1 MDDFLGFPDNSA
13 IIVTGAASGIG
24 EATAMLAARLGL
36 AVSCWDLSAEGA
48 VATAHA
54 INSAGGRAISAGL
67 DVTDPQA
74 VETAMAESYEALG
87 PIRHLA
93 AVAGPPSFRPGDFTD
108 SVAVTINCARVPTE
122 AWIAREP
129 KAERS
134 AVYLS
139 SVQGPRYGAGVPW
152 YTVAKSAMDG
162 YMRSIA
168 GMRPGGL
175 RANAVLPDWIQTPRT
190 AQYIEATGGTEWSAN
205 PMGRV
210 GLPGD
215 VANVIMFL
223 LSPAAGYLNG
233 LSIEVDGGSK
243 LRSLAWMRMA
253 DASGSAAN

>member
-1 MDDFLGFPDNSA
+1 MDDFLGFPANSA
-13 IIVTGAASGIG
+13 IIVTGGASGIG
-24 EATAMLAARLGL
+24 EATAKLAARLGL
-36 AVSCWDLSAEGA
+36 AVSIWDLSAEGA
-48 VATAHA
+48 AATAIA
-54 INSAGGRAISAGL
+54 INGAGGKAVSFGL
-67 DVTDPQA
+67 DVANPDAAAQA
-74 VETAMAESYEALG
+74 MRQSYEALG

-93 AVAGPPSFRPGDFTD
+93 AVAAPPSFRPGDFTD
-108 SVAVTINCARVPTE
+108 SVAVTINCARSPTE
-122 AWIAREP
+122 AWLEQEAE
-129 KAERS
+129 AERS

-162 YMRSIA
+162 YMRSVA
-168 GMRPGGL
+168 GMRPGGI

-190 AQYIEATGGTEWSAN
+190 AQYIEATGGTEWQAN

-215 VANVIMFL
+215 VANTILFL
-223 LSPAAGYLNG
+223 LSPAAAYLNG

-253 DASGSAAN
+253 DASGSAA

>member
-1 MDDFLGFPDNSA
+1 MDDFLGFPAGTA

-24 EATAMLAARLGL
+24 QETAKLAGKLGL

-48 VATAHA
+48 VATAAA
-54 INSAGGRAISAGL
+54 INAAGGRAIPFGL
-67 DVTDPQA
+67 DVADPEAAQA
-74 VETAMAESYEALG
+74 AMAESYEAFG

-93 AVAGPPSFRPGDFTD
+93 AVAAPPSFRPGDFTD
-108 SVAVTINCARVPTE
+108 SVALTVNCARIPTE
-122 AWIAREP
+122 AWIAQEP
-129 KAERS
+129 EAERS

-168 GMRPGGL
+168 GMRPGGI

-190 AQYIEATGGTEWSAN
+190 AQYIDKTGGTEWKAN

-215 VANVIMFL
+215 VAHLILFL

-233 LSIEVDGGSK
+233 QSIEVDGGSK

-253 DASGSAAN
+253 EASGSAA

>member
-1 MDDFLGFPDNSA
+1 MDDFLGFPENSA

-24 EATAMLAARLGL
+24 EATAKLAARLGL

-48 VATAHA
+48 VATARA
-54 INSAGGRAISAGL
+54 INEAGGRALPFGL
-67 DVTDPQA
+67 DVTDRA
-74 VETAMAESYEALG
+74 AAEAAMAESHEAFG
-87 PIRHLA
+87 PIRYLA
-93 AVAGPPSFRPGDFTD
+93 AIAAPPSFRPGDFTD
-108 SVAVTINCARVPTE
+108 SVAVTINCARIPTE
-122 AWIAREP
+122 AWLAQED

-162 YMRSIA
+162 YMRSVA
-168 GMRPGGL
+168 GMRAGGI
-175 RANAVLPDWIQTPRT
+175 RANAVLPDWILTPRT
-190 AQYIEATGGTEWSAN
+190 AQYIEATGGTEWAAN

-215 VANVIMFL
+215 VANVILFL

-253 DASGSAAN
+253 EASGSAAP